1 MSDVF
6 ISYSRND
13 RDKAAELAAL
23 FERQGWT
30 VWWDRNIPPGKRYS
44 QIIGDELAAAR
55 SIIVLWS
62 RTSVASDWV
71 RDEAQEG
78 VNRGIL
84 VPVLIEKVD
93 MPYGFRQHQTA
104 NLSDWDGSASHPEMR
119 MLLDSLSKLVSV
131 PAVPGDPPPLK
142 REPPPSGRRAPL
154 IAGVAALAIMAAAYF
169 AYRSLPWGAETRHDQ
184 ANENRA
190 SNNVNGSSLDNRN
203 GRPDQA
209 ARDRAIKFT
218 VDGIEKASSGNYEG
232 AILMYNTAV
241 EADPGYAEA
250 YFYRAQSYVVT
261 KQSGKAVADFKKVLE
276 LKPDDERRAKVTA
289 LLADL
294 QAPPPPP
301 DKTTAPPSDAV
312 RAQVRQMFSPSK
324 VARIESTTSL
334 IASNKQDAKAMS
346 LALSTAKADPS
357 NKSGVINTLVLLES
371 MDPQILK
378 AHKEEIEELLKL
390 VSNNGPETQ
399 DHVRKVRAIMGG
411 ITGN

>member
-1 MSDVF
+1 MSDIF
-6 ISYSRND
+6 ICYSRDD

-23 FERQGWT
+23 FEQQGWT

-44 QIIGDELAAAR
+44 QIIGEELAAAR

-62 RTSVASDWV
+62 LTSVASDWV

-78 VNRGIL
+78 VSRGVLI
-84 VPVLIEKVD
+84 PVLIEKVD

-104 NLSDWDGSASHPEMR
+104 DLSEWDGSASHPEMR
-119 MLLDSLSKLVSV
+119 MLLDSLSKLINK
-131 PAVPGDPPPLK
+131 PAAPGGARPIK
-142 REPPPSGRRAPL
+142 REALPSGPRSPL
-154 IAGVAALAIMAAAYF
+154 IAWLAGVAALALLAAVYIG
-169 AYRSLPWGAETRHDQ
+169 YRSFTPGAGARHDQ
-184 ANENRA
+184 ANDNRA
-190 SNNVNGSSLDNRN
+190 SNSANGSAPDNRN

-209 ARDRAIKFT
+209 ARDRAIKYT

-241 EADPGYAEA
+241 EAEPGYAEA
-250 YFYRAQSYVVT
+250 YFYRAQSYVIT
-261 KQSGKAVADFKKVLE
+261 KQPGKAVADFKRVLE
-276 LKPDDERRAKVTA
+276 LRPDEERRAKVMA

-301 DKTTAPPSDAV
+301 DRTTAPPSDAV
-312 RAQVRQMFSPSK
+312 RAQVRQMFSASK

-334 IASNKQDAKAMS
+334 IASKKQDSKAMS
-346 LALSTAKADPS
+346 LAISTAKADPS

-371 MDPQILK
+371 MDPQILR

-390 VSNNGPETQ
+390 VGNNGPATQ
-399 DHVRKVRAIMGG
+399 DHIKKVRAIMAG
-411 ITGN
+411 